1 MSLQGKRALITGAS
15 RGIGRAVALALGA
28 HGARISGTATSREG
42 AMAIESA
49 LEQAGIDGHGLML
62 DVTSGASVE
71 NLHKELKKRDIYP
84 DILVNNAGITRDRLL
99 LRMDEEDWNS
109 VIETNL
115 KSVYR
120 LSRVCVRAMSKARW
134 GRIINITSISGLM
147 GNAGQCNYAAAKAG
161 IIGFTKSLAYEVA
174 PRGITVNCVAP
185 GFVDTDMVRALP
197 EDIRNA
203 LIQRIPMRRFAKPAE
218 IAHAV
223 VMLADDHGAYI
234 TGETVCITGGLYMQ

>member
-1 MSLQGKRALITGAS
+1 
-15 RGIGRAVALALGA
+15 
-28 HGARISGTATSREG
+28 
-42 AMAIESA
+42 MAIESA